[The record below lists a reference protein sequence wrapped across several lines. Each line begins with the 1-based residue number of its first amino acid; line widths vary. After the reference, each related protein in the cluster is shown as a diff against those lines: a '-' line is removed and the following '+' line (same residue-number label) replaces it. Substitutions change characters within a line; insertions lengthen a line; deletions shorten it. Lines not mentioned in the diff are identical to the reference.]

1 MKSGPTLKPA
11 TRRPRSVKAA
21 IRPVA
26 TVVLPTP
33 EWVPA
38 TITLAVIG
46 SPSAWRSP
54 LDSLLAA
61 DALVEGMLELA
72 HLGDE
77 VGDLDQRRGGVAT
90 GDDDVLEAG
99 AVAQHVDHFGGI
111 DPAERHRIG
120 ELVEDQHVVRRVA
133 DAPLDLGPA
142 LAGEPGPAVAHALP
156 GDVAQPLGRLPLAD
170 APLAG
175 LHELVDA
182 DPVAAGPGA
191 QHDAERGGGLAFAL
205 AGVDDQQRVVPPGAR
220 DALAPGRGLPGISG
234 HATRLFRGRLAAVEP
249 GPKPTRA
256 AEPPPGRAVVPVTAR
271 TSPASGWAASASS
284 AMHGPLRAPAR
295 AAASPSRTTASS
307 VSTTTAAT
315 PAPASALAAASA
327 AVTRWFR
334 EPARDAD
341 G

>member
-38 TITLAVIG
+38 TTTLAVIG
-46 SPSAWRSP
+46 SPSAWRP
-54 LDSLLAA
+54 
-61 DALVEGMLELA
+61 
-72 HLGDE
+72 
-77 VGDLDQRRGGVAT
+77 
-90 GDDDVLEAG
+90 
-99 AVAQHVDHFGGI
+99 
-111 DPAERHRIG
+111 P
-120 ELVEDQHVVRRVA
+120 
-133 DAPLDLGPA
+133 
-142 LAGEPGPAVAHALP
+142 LAGEVGGLLEIAGDPGPAVAHALP

-315 PAPASALAAASA
+315 PAPASALASASA
-327 AVTRWFR
+327 AVTGWFR

>member
-38 TITLAVIG
+38 TTTLAVIG

-133 DAPLDLGPA
+133 DAPLDLGPS
-142 LAGEPGPAVAHALP
+142 LAGEVGGLLEIAGDPGPAVAHALP

-220 DALAPGRGLPGISG
+220 DALAPG
-234 HATRLFRGRLAAVEP
+234 
-249 GPKPTRA
+249 PKPTRA

-315 PAPASALAAASA
+315 PAPASALASASA
-327 AVTRWFR
+327 AVTGWFR

>member
-38 TITLAVIG
+38 TTTLAVIG
-46 SPSAWRSP
+46 SPSVWRSP

-133 DAPLDLGPA
+133 DA
-142 LAGEPGPAVAHALP
+142 
-156 GDVAQPLGRLPLAD
+156 PLAD

-315 PAPASALAAASA
+315 PAPASALASASA
-327 AVTRWFR
+327 AVTGWFR

>member
-38 TITLAVIG
+38 TTTLAVIG

-120 ELVEDQHVVRRVA
+120 ELVEDQNFVRRVA

-142 LAGEPGPAVAHALP
+142 LAGEVGGLLEIAGDPGPAVAHALP

-234 HATRLFRGRLAAVEP
+234 HATRLFRGRLGADEPGARLGGERLQRDARTVEGARQSSGQPQPHDRVLGVDDDRGDSRAGERARLGERCRDWMVQGAGAGRGRLTDGVGAAV
-249 GPKPTRA
+249 G
-256 AEPPPGRAVVPVTAR
+256 
-271 TSPASGWAASASS
+271 
-284 AMHGPLRAPAR
+284 
-295 AAASPSRTTASS
+295 
-307 VSTTTAAT
+307 
-315 PAPASALAAASA
+315 
-327 AVTRWFR
+327 
-334 EPARDAD
+334 DD
-341 G
+341 DQ

>member
-38 TITLAVIG
+38 TTTLAVIG

-133 DAPLDLGPA
+133 DAPL
-142 LAGEPGPAVAHALP
+142 
-156 GDVAQPLGRLPLAD
+156 
-170 APLAG
+170 AG

-220 DALAPGRGLPGISG
+220 DALA
-234 HATRLFRGRLAAVEP
+234 P

-315 PAPASALAAASA
+315 PAPASALASASA
-327 AVTRWFR
+327 AVTGWFR

>member
-21 IRPVA
+21 
-26 TVVLPTP
+26 
-33 EWVPA
+33 
-38 TITLAVIG
+38 ITLAVIG

-142 LAGEPGPAVAHALP
+142 LAGEV
-156 GDVAQPLGRLPLAD
+156 
-170 APLAG
+170 
-175 LHELVDA
+175 
-182 DPVAAGPGA
+182 
-191 QHDAERGGGLAFAL
+191 GGLL
-205 AGVDDQQRVVPPGAR
+205 EIAG
-220 DALAPGRGLPGISG
+220 
-234 HATRLFRGRLAAVEP
+234 
-249 GPKPTRA
+249 
-256 AEPPPGRAVVPVTAR
+256 
-271 TSPASGWAASASS
+271 
-284 AMHGPLRAPAR
+284 
-295 AAASPSRTTASS
+295 
-307 VSTTTAAT
+307 
-315 PAPASALAAASA
+315 
-327 AVTRWFR
+327 
-334 EPARDAD
+334 
-341 G
+341 

>member
-38 TITLAVIG
+38 TTTLAVIG

-99 AVAQHVDHFGGI
+99 A
-111 DPAERHRIG
+111 
-120 ELVEDQHVVRRVA
+120 
-133 DAPLDLGPA
+133 
-142 LAGEPGPAVAHALP
+142 
-156 GDVAQPLGRLPLAD
+156 
-170 APLAG
+170 
-175 LHELVDA
+175 
-182 DPVAAGPGA
+182 GA

-307 VSTTTAAT
+307 VTTTSRGRRRGSRT
-315 PAPASALAAASA
+315 ASA
-327 AVTRWFR
+327 ASSPLARARPASSGVRPPVGRVARRRAASSTLEVGGSSTSAPAPRKVTSPTLSRRW
-334 EPARDAD
+334 
-341 G
+341 

>member
-38 TITLAVIG
+38 TTTLAVIG

-142 LAGEPGPAVAHALP
+142 LAGEVGGLLEIAGDPGPAVAHALP

-284 AMHGPLRAPAR
+284 
-295 AAASPSRTTASS
+295 

-315 PAPASALAAASA
+315 PAPASALASASA
-327 AVTRWFR
+327 AVTGWFR

>member
-33 EWVPA
+33 DRVPA
-38 TITLAVIG
+38 TTTLAVIG

-72 HLGDE
+72 HLAGE
-77 VGDLDQRRGGVAT
+77 VGGLLEIA
-90 GDDDVLEAG
+90 GD
-99 AVAQHVDHFGGI
+99 
-111 DPAERHRIG
+111 
-120 ELVEDQHVVRRVA
+120 
-133 DAPLDLGPA
+133 
-142 LAGEPGPAVAHALP
+142 PGPAVAHALP

-271 TSPASGWAASASS
+271 TSPASGWAASVSS

-315 PAPASALAAASA
+315 PAPASALASASA
-327 AVTRWFR
+327 AVTGWFR

>member
-38 TITLAVIG
+38 TTTLAVIG

-120 ELVEDQHVVRRVA
+120 ELVEDQHVVRR
-133 DAPLDLGPA
+133 
-142 LAGEPGPAVAHALP
+142 
-156 GDVAQPLGRLPLAD
+156 LAD

-271 TSPASGWAASASS
+271 TSPASGWAASA
-284 AMHGPLRAPAR
+284 L
-295 AAASPSRTTASS
+295 AS
-307 VSTTTAAT
+307 
-315 PAPASALAAASA
+315 ASA
-327 AVTRWFR
+327 AVTGWFR

>member
-1 MKSGPTLKPA
+1 MKFGPTLKPA

-38 TITLAVIG
+38 TTTLAVIG

-142 LAGEPGPAVAHALP
+142 LAGEVGGLLEIAGDPGPAVAHALP

-256 AEPPPGRAVVPVTAR
+256 
-271 TSPASGWAASASS
+271 SS

-315 PAPASALAAASA
+315 PAPASALASASA
-327 AVTRWFR
+327 AVTGWFR
-334 EPARDAD
+334 EPARDA
-341 G
+341 